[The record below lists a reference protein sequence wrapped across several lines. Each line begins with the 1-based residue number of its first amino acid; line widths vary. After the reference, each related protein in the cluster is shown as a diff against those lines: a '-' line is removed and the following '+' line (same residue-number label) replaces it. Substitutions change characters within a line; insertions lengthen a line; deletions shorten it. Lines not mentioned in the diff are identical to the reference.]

1 MSGFIE
7 ELFFE
12 NIRPQS
18 RVSEKSELYQEEYE
32 KKINDEEQLIKTLPE
47 EYKKLFLEY
56 ADACAVVNGED
67 TLDSFVRGF
76 KLGAGFALDV
86 FGIDNTLL
94 NGLLKNVEE

>member
-18 RVSEKSELYQEEYE
+18 RISEKSELYQEEYE

-47 EYKKLFLEY
+47 EYKKLF
-56 ADACAVVNGED
+56 
-67 TLDSFVRGF
+67 
-76 KLGAGFALDV
+76 
-86 FGIDNTLL
+86 
-94 NGLLKNVEE
+94 

>member
-7 ELFFE
+7 ELYFE

-56 ADACAVVNGED
+56 ADSCAVVNGED
-67 TLDSFVRGF
+67 TLDSFVKGF
-76 KLGAGFALDV
+76 RLRFRCLWYRRHV
-86 FGIDNTLL
+86 F
-94 NGLLKNVEE
+94 KRSVKE